1 MSLAVFIN
9 VQNRVAVF
17 ILQRLV
23 EPEGAFIQ
31 RHIAQIRIH
40 ASQSKN
46 VIGQRIRQ
54 PERAGCR
61 IQLRACLVDV
71 DGVGDSRLLVA
82 ALDAVALLD
91 VHRLDRLF
99 LVGQLGLLLLVIER
113 RVVFHVQLVVQH
125 AQLQLAVHRIL
136 QEIVGNLAV
145 NLDGHIRLAVEDRF
159 RTAGIL
165 IRLHGDVDSLLLL
178 CAFAHRR
185 QISLDGNAL
194 LAPLVA
200 DLIAIR
206 NRTGIVQLLI
216 DNGHLRAVRFAKNQ
230 PRAAVFDVLHHNV
243 RRERFG
249 QGDFV
254 VRHAIIAQE
263 DGPVQLVFVDGLP
276 VQIANA
282 MVAELLLHQ
291 VVRGGLVPRVSVF
304 ARVNSRVLEVNPA
317 RAGLFQIDG
326 RLIRERNACR
336 RVHIRIGVVQHNAF
350 ARRFKPETIVVAFRQ
365 RRFRRHHHRAFIFAL
380 TVAGQQRN
388 GVRHILRIMLF
399 HNIEVFDGVEQCLRL
414 SRRHVVLHDFYSV
427 FPFHLL
433 VKRIAE
439 VQLIL
444 NILRRREG
452 VCRVPRYRIQT
463 IGVFAVLRR
472 IRRHT
477 RVNRLHHIV
486 TLVLPYMRG
495 ACLLFAIEFRRVC
508 NLLILRG
515 CFHRRFVLDYDLSGG
530 VLEFQLRFAIRA
542 GFHGEVIRVVFSG
555 DRCVIRRDLRHIA
568 LAVRLRKQQT
578 AVFVHKLV
586 EHRVRQRLVL
596 DVETV
601 FVDGERPL
609 NATLIAVV
617 PAALLQ
623 LFNLNV
629 SRVAVRGTLGMIPL
643 SATLRSESICQLIV
657 FTGHS
662 VLVERVFI
670 LDFVCFICRKRR
682 QHIVRRHGIDLAA
695 FVRRVRINVVNV
707 RSRRTAGA
715 CTVRLDFCRSRV
727 NSGHLTP
734 VRVCFNLRDGHVCQG
749 HLLIHSRHDVSSS
762 RVLAVRALCG
772 FDFDGILNRSFFPVD
787 ISPAF
792 PSSQIA
798 EEGVVAPV
806 DVLPLHGSRCAT
818 ELDGQ
823 VVVAQILNIVL
834 ADFSA
839 HLHGAGAV
847 VMAGVVPD
855 KVHILVGEPHFN
867 LFRCGIILE
876 LKRRLFIAEFG
887 VRARPDRSAVRFDMR
902 ILCRNN
908 NLVAFA
914 MAKNSFIRNL
924 EVRCEAIVV
933 RIGIFRKYDVRYR
946 NIGNLHAALADGRR
960 FVRHHQEAR
969 VESKRRHHHVV
980 RLRSI
985 SVHRRNHRKR
995 RCRGRLVHRGSSF
1008 GGVFRRRGRYRRR
1021 KRRFFRR
1028 RWRCCGRFRGR

>member
-1 MSLAVFIN
+1 M
-9 VQNRVAVF
+9 
-17 ILQRLV
+17 
-23 EPEGAFIQ
+23 
-31 RHIAQIRIH
+31 
-40 ASQSKN
+40 
-46 VIGQRIRQ
+46 
-54 PERAGCR
+54 
-61 IQLRACLVDV
+61 
-71 DGVGDSRLLVA
+71 
-82 ALDAVALLD
+82 
-91 VHRLDRLF
+91 
-99 LVGQLGLLLLVIER
+99 IER
-113 RVVFHVQLVVQH
+113 RVVSHVQLVVQH
-125 AQLQLAVHRIL
+125 AQRQTAVHRGC
-136 QEIVGNLAV
+136 QEVVGNLAV

-263 DGPVQLVFVDGLP
+263 DRPVQLVLMDDLS
-276 VQIANA
+276 VQITNA
-282 MVAELLLHQ
+282 MVAEFLLHQ

-452 VCRVPRYRIQT
+452 VRRVPRYRIQT

-495 ACLLFAIEFRRVC
+495 ACLLFAVEFRRVC

-555 DRCVIRRDLRHIA
+555 DRRVIRRDLRHIA

-586 EHRVRQRLVL
+586 EHRVRQRLIL

-623 LFNLNV
+623 LSNLNV
-629 SRVAVRGTLGMIPL
+629 SRVAVRGILGMIPL

-670 LDFVCFICRKRR
+670 LNFVCFICRKRR

-727 NSGHLTP
+727 NSRHLTP
-734 VRVCFNLRDGHVCQG
+734 VRVYFNLRDGHVCQG
-749 HLLIHSRHDVSSS
+749 NLLIHRRHDVSSS

-834 ADFSA
+834 ADFGA

-914 MAKNSFIRNL
+914 MAQNSFIRNL
-924 EVRCEAIVV
+924 EVRREAIVV

-980 RLRSI
+980 RLRGI

-995 RCRGRLVHRGSSF
+995 RCRGRLVHRGSRF

-1028 RWRCCGRFRGR
+1028 RRRCCGRFRGR

>member
-1 MSLAVFIN
+1 
-9 VQNRVAVF
+9 
-17 ILQRLV
+17 
-23 EPEGAFIQ
+23 
-31 RHIAQIRIH
+31 
-40 ASQSKN
+40 
-46 VIGQRIRQ
+46 
-54 PERAGCR
+54 
-61 IQLRACLVDV
+61 
-71 DGVGDSRLLVA
+71 
-82 ALDAVALLD
+82 
-91 VHRLDRLF
+91 
-99 LVGQLGLLLLVIER
+99 
-113 RVVFHVQLVVQH
+113 
-125 AQLQLAVHRIL
+125 
-136 QEIVGNLAV
+136 
-145 NLDGHIRLAVEDRF
+145 
-159 RTAGIL
+159 
-165 IRLHGDVDSLLLL
+165 
-178 CAFAHRR
+178 
-185 QISLDGNAL
+185 
-194 LAPLVA
+194 
-200 DLIAIR
+200 
-206 NRTGIVQLLI
+206 
-216 DNGHLRAVRFAKNQ
+216 
-230 PRAAVFDVLHHNV
+230 
-243 RRERFG
+243 
-249 QGDFV
+249 
-254 VRHAIIAQE
+254 
-263 DGPVQLVFVDGLP
+263 
-276 VQIANA
+276 
-282 MVAELLLHQ
+282 
-291 VVRGGLVPRVSVF
+291 
-304 ARVNSRVLEVNPA
+304 
-317 RAGLFQIDG
+317 
-326 RLIRERNACR
+326 
-336 RVHIRIGVVQHNAF
+336 
-350 ARRFKPETIVVAFRQ
+350 
-365 RRFRRHHHRAFIFAL
+365 
-380 TVAGQQRN
+380 
-388 GVRHILRIMLF
+388 
-399 HNIEVFDGVEQCLRL
+399 
-414 SRRHVVLHDFYSV
+414 
-427 FPFHLL
+427 
-433 VKRIAE
+433 
-439 VQLIL
+439 
-444 NILRRREG
+444 
-452 VCRVPRYRIQT
+452 
-463 IGVFAVLRR
+463 
-472 IRRHT
+472 
-477 RVNRLHHIV
+477 
-486 TLVLPYMRG
+486 MRG
-495 ACLLFAIEFRRVC
+495 ACLLLAVEFRRVC

-555 DRCVIRRDLRHIA
+555 DRRVIRRDLRHIA
-568 LAVRLRKQQT
+568 LAIRLRKQQT

-609 NATLIAVV
+609 NAALIAVV

-629 SRVAVRGTLGMIPL
+629 SRVAVRGILGMIPF

-670 LDFVCFICRKRR
+670 LNFVCFICRKRR

-727 NSGHLTP
+727 NSRHLTP
-734 VRVCFNLRDGHVCQG
+734 VRVYFNLRDGHVCQG
-749 HLLIHSRHDVSSS
+749 HLLIYRRHDVFSS

-772 FDFDGILNRSFFPVD
+772 FNFDGILNRSFFPVD

-818 ELDGQ
+818 ELNGQ
-823 VVVAQILNIVL
+823 VVVAQILDIVL
-834 ADFSA
+834 ADFGA

-908 NLVAFA
+908 NLIAFA
-914 MAKNSFIRNL
+914 MAQNSFIRNL
-924 EVRCEAIVV
+924 EVRREAIVV

-960 FVRHHQEAR
+960 FVRHHLEVR
-969 VESKRRHHHVV
+969 VKSKRRHHHVV
-980 RLRSI
+980 RLRGI

-995 RCRGRLVHRGSSF
+995 RCRGRLVHRGNSF
-1008 GGVFRRRGRYRRR
+1008 GGVFRRRGRHRRR

-1028 RWRCCGRFRGR
+1028 RRRCCGRFRGR